1 MTLKENGVHSYKVF
15 FFERSKADGG
25 FISPAHYAEQAMSA
39 LTTHDMPTLKGFWH
53 CDDLA
58 LGRELG
64 LYPDEDVLKTLYA
77 DRHQAKQ
84 RILDSL
90 HGHGVISG
98 NISHDVNWVGMNTEL
113 NHGLQLHM
121 SRGSC
126 ACSAPSW
133 RIGWRWTS
141 RSTCRAPVT
150 STRTGAASCLPI
162 WRIFLPMRRSRRWQA
177 R

>member
-1 MTLKENGVHSYKVF
+1 MTSKRTASTPTRL
-15 FFERSKADGG
+15 FFERPRPMAAS
-25 FISPAHYAEQAMSA
+25 SPAHYAEQAMSA

-90 HGHGVISG
+90 HGHG
-98 NISHDVNWVGMNTEL
+98 
-113 NHGLQLHM
+113 
-121 SRGSC
+121 
-126 ACSAPSW
+126 
-133 RIGWRWTS
+133 
-141 RSTCRAPVT
+141 
-150 STRTGAASCLPI
+150 
-162 WRIFLPMRRSRRWQA
+162 
-177 R
+177 

>member
-1 MTLKENGVHSYKVF
+1 M
-15 FFERSKADGG
+15 
-25 FISPAHYAEQAMSA
+25 
-39 LTTHDMPTLKGFWH
+39 
-53 CDDLA
+53 
-58 LGRELG
+58 GRELG

-90 HGHGVISG
+90 HAHGVISG

-126 ACSAPSW
+126 ALFSTQLEDWLEMDKPVNVP
-133 RIGWRWTS
+133 GTS
-141 RSTCRAPVT
+141 YDTP
-150 STRTGAASCLPI
+150 TGVASSPGI
-162 WRIFLPMRRSRRWQA
+162 WRIFSPTRRSRIWRA